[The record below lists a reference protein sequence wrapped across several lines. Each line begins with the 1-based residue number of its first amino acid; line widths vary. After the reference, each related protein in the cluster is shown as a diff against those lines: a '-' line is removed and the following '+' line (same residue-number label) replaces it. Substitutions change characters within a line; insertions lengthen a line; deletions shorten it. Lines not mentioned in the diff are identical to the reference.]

1 MKKQSVCWENT
12 QCNNTECAAYQNPGF
27 LTATG
32 TTKNLAGNSL
42 IHCIDCDEF
51 LNACNKDDLSALL
64 KLTSR
69 SIKNKQLKST
79 KNDAEKLGLEL
90 SIGFSDCFEM
100 LKKLSLGDPS
110 ARVTI
115 NTENWLLKK
124 LEGTL
129 NKAGAS
135 IERFINQTHEMAI
148 GLCEHYDTLSRLAS
162 GDRSARASESSQNEL
177 IAKLG
182 ILINKEALALTQKI
196 RESEELN
203 RQLEQG
209 LREHFVVL
217 KQVAQGNFSV
227 KTKERSELSLLAQLG
242 QVINTTILSLDQ
254 SHSSLIK
261 AQKELEEWSA
271 NLEKL
276 VDERTQE
283 LKKANDKLKELDRQ
297 KSDFLSMVSHEL
309 RTPLTSILGFAK
321 IINKKFANII
331 LPQLSVED
339 QTVSKAIKQIHQN
352 INIIVSEGDRL
363 TALINNV
370 LDLAKIEAGRIDLH
384 FIPTSLSEVVEQSI
398 RAISA
403 IFENKGIIVKKHIQ
417 VSPPIIHADK
427 DRLIQVMINLLS
439 NAAKFT
445 DQGEVKCTVTHN
457 KKFVTV
463 SVADTGVG
471 IAPSKINHIFDRFE
485 QGVETLTNK
494 PQGSGLGLAICRHI
508 IESHS
513 GKIWAE
519 SKAGEGSTFIFSLP
533 VMTELSMEI
542 TSIDHEVTEIVK
554 QLKDHVEIIHPVQ
567 AKGKKVVMIIDD
579 DAHIRELLRQELEAS
594 GYIIMESE
602 DGLDAIQKLHK
613 KKPHLIILD
622 IMMPKINGYDTAAV
636 IRNNPDTKDIPIII
650 LSILEDAERGY
661 RVGVDRYFTK
671 PVDTKSLI
679 NEIDRLIAQG
689 ETRKKILIVDE
700 SESTVKSLAEVL
712 QTKGYTVGKAF
723 SGKEAIRIAKEMNPN
738 LIIIDALLK
747 ERNEITKAI
756 RFEKGLENV
765 CFILLGVHNEN

>member
-1 MKKQSVCWENT
+1 MKDQTACWERT
-12 QCNNTECAAYQNPGF
+12 RCNNTECAAFNNPGF
-27 LTATG
+27 PSAAGTAE
-32 TTKNLAGNSL
+32 NIPADSL
-42 IHCIDCDEF
+42 MHCIDCDEF
-51 LNACNKDDLSALL
+51 LSACDKDALSTLL
-64 KLTSR
+64 RLFGKSVKTS
-69 SIKNKQLKST
+69 QLKST
-79 KNDAEKLGLEL
+79 KNNVEKLGLEL

-100 LKKLSLGDPS
+100 LKKLSLGDPT

-115 NTENWLLKK
+115 NTDNWLLKK
-124 LEGTL
+124 LEGAL
-129 NKAGAS
+129 NKAGES

-148 GLCEHYDTLSRLAS
+148 GLCEHYATLSRLAS

-177 IAKLG
+177 ISKLG
-182 ILINKEALALTQKI
+182 VLINKEASALTQKI
-196 RESEELN
+196 KESEDIN

-209 LREHFVVL
+209 ML
-217 KQVAQGNFSV
+217 
-227 KTKERSELSLLAQLG
+227 
-242 QVINTTILSLDQ
+242 
-254 SHSSLIK
+254 
-261 AQKELEEWSA
+261 
-271 NLEKL
+271 
-276 VDERTQE
+276 E
-283 LKKANDKLKELDRQ
+283 LKKANEKLKELDHQ

-321 IINKKFANII
+321 IINRKFENII
-331 LPQLSVED
+331 LPQLTVED
-339 QTVSKAIKQIHQN
+339 RTVLKAIKQIHQN
-352 INIIVSEGDRL
+352 INIIISEGDRL

-384 FIPTSLSEVVEQSI
+384 FSPISVPEVVEQSI

-403 IFENKGIIVKKHIQ
+403 IFENKGITIQKHVPDSLPVIN
-417 VSPPIIHADK
+417 ADK
-427 DRLIQVMINLLS
+427 DRLVQVMINLLS

-445 DQGEVKCTVTHN
+445 DHGEVTCAVTSSKNH
-457 KKFVTV
+457 VTV

-471 IAPSKINHIFDRFE
+471 IDPAKINHIFDRFE
-485 QGVETLTNK
+485 QGVDTLTGK
-494 PQGSGLGLAICRHI
+494 PQGSGLGLAICKHI

-519 SKAGEGSTFIFSLP
+519 SARGKGSTFIFSLP
-533 VMTELSMEI
+533 ALSELSMEI

-554 QLKDHVEIIHPVQ
+554 QLKDHVEIIHPVR

-594 GYIIMESE
+594 GYVIIEAE

-622 IMMPKINGYDTAAV
+622 IMMPKINGYDTTAV

-650 LSILEDAERGY
+650 LSILEDADRGY
-661 RVGVDRYFTK
+661 GLGVDRYFTK

-679 NEIDRLIAQG
+679 NEIDKLISQG
-689 ETRKKILIVDE
+689 ETTKKILIVDE
-700 SESTVKSLAEVL
+700 SESTVKSLAELL
-712 QTKGYTVGKAF
+712 QTKGYTVGKAY
-723 SGKEAIRIAKEMNPN
+723 SGGDAVRIAKEMKPN

-747 ERNEITKAI
+747 ERREITKAI

-765 CFILLGVHNEN
+765 CFILLGVQNENQKNINRG

>member
-1 MKKQSVCWENT
+1 MKKQSNCWENT
-12 QCNNTECAAYQNPGF
+12 RCNNTECAAYQNPGF
-27 LTATG
+27 LTGLRTV
-32 TTKNLAGNSL
+32 KNPAGAGL

-51 LNACNKDDLSALL
+51 INDCNKEDLSILL
-64 KLTSR
+64 RLTSR
-69 SIKNKQLKST
+69 IFKSKQLKST
-79 KNDAEKLGLEL
+79 KNEVEKLGLEL

-100 LKKLSLGDPS
+100 LKKLSLGDPT
-110 ARVTI
+110 ARITI
-115 NTENWLLKK
+115 NTDNWLLKK
-124 LEGTL
+124 LEGAL
-129 NKAGAS
+129 NKAGES

-162 GDRSARASESSQNEL
+162 GDRSARASENSQNEL
-177 IAKLG
+177 ISKLG
-182 ILINKEALALTQKI
+182 MLINQEASALTQKI
-196 RESEELN
+196 KESEKLN

-209 LREHFVVL
+209 LRE
-217 KQVAQGNFSV
+217 Q
-227 KTKERSELSLLAQLG
+227 
-242 QVINTTILSLDQ
+242 
-254 SHSSLIK
+254 
-261 AQKELEEWSA
+261 
-271 NLEKL
+271 
-276 VDERTQE
+276 
-283 LKKANDKLKELDRQ
+283 KKANDKLKELDRQ

-331 LPQLSVED
+331 LPQLTVED
-339 QTVSKAIKQIHQN
+339 EKVLKAIKQIHQN

-370 LDLAKIEAGRIDLH
+370 LDLAKIEAGRIDLN
-384 FIPTSLSEVVEQSI
+384 FIPTSISEVVEQSI

-403 IFENKGIIVKKHIQ
+403 IFESKGITIKKHIQ
-417 VSPPIIHADK
+417 DPVPTIHADK

-445 DQGEVKCTVTHN
+445 DHGEVTCTVTHN
-457 KKFVTV
+457 NRFVTV

-471 IAPSKINHIFDRFE
+471 IASAKIKHIFDRFE
-485 QGVETLTNK
+485 QGVDTLTGK
-494 PQGSGLGLAICRHI
+494 PQGSGLGLAICKHI

-519 SKAGEGSTFIFSLP
+519 SAEGKGSTFIFSLP
-533 VMTELSMEI
+533 VMSELSMEI
-542 TSIDHEVTEIVK
+542 TSIDHEVTEIVR

-579 DAHIRELLRQELEAS
+579 DEHIRELLRQELEAS
-594 GYIIMESE
+594 GYKIMESE

-636 IRNNPDTKDIPIII
+636 IRNNPDTKNIPIII

-661 RVGVDRYFTK
+661 RLGVDRYFTK

-679 NEIDRLIAQG
+679 NEIDRLISQG
-689 ETRKKILIVDE
+689 ETKKKILIVDE
-700 SESTVKSLAEVL
+700 SESAVKSLAEVL
-712 QTKGYTVGKAF
+712 ETKGYTVGKAF
-723 SGKEAIRIAKEMNPN
+723 SGREAVRVAKEMKPN

-765 CFILLGVHNEN
+765 CFILLGAHNEN